1 MHCLQSALV
10 AVIMLYLYAVFGS
23 KLFER
28 ALGLEGLLGGKIE
41 HEMNESEVQEVVHK
55 DGGTGVSL
63 FGKFSFQLRK
73 ETDLRGFHLVDR
85 DAFAWLG
92 GDENLVIRHG
102 FLASPW

>member
-1 MHCLQSALV
+1 MQNF
-10 AVIMLYLYAVFGS
+10 YAVFGS

-41 HEMNESEVQEVVHK
+41 HEVDELEAREVVHK

-63 FGKFSFQLRK
+63 FGKFSFQLRE
-73 ETDLRGFHLVDR
+73 ETDLRGFHLVNG

-92 GDENLVIRHG
+92 GDKDLVSL
-102 FLASPW
+102 FSFFASPW